1 MSRLDSNDCANQ
13 FQVLR
18 VLLGDYPCSD
28 GNSVGGDTVVPDST
42 FEGEVGDHA
51 QRSPC
56 PSKKDCIVYSWRRE
70 VGKGKVI
77 SEFGAC
83 SSSLLG
89 CGGVNAGVNVPM
101 GQAQGDELNG
111 LDTAHCQFSEIVG
124 ESSDWVLDRIILFC
138 KKMGLAIEGKEM
150 KLLSFLAMLDSLN
163 NKANQLREEKGR
175 EQEEGDR
182 SLFDGDLC

>member
-1 MSRLDSNDCANQ
+1 MVVLTSSK
-13 FQVLR
+13 VLR
-18 VLLGDYPCSD
+18 ELLGDYPSSD
-28 GNSVGGDTVVPDST
+28 GNSVRGDSVVPDST
-42 FEGEVGDHA
+42 FEGEVGDQA
-51 QRSPC
+51 PRSAC
-56 PSKKDCIVYSWRRE
+56 QSKKDCIVYSRRRE
-70 VGKGKVI
+70 LGKGKAL

-89 CGGVNAGVNVPM
+89 CGGVNEGVDVTL
-101 GQAQGDELNG
+101 GKAEEDERNG
-111 LDTAHCQFSEIVG
+111 LETELLQLPEFVG